1 MDWQIIFWNVQ
12 ITHMVMAV
20 YPLTFA
26 FHWGVT
32 SSGWLSRGCD
42 SPVLPNPPFSD
53 NRKCLSHFSI
63 QHITH
68 FHQNV
73 TNNINFKN
81 CLNIALKH
89 FWFYVTRECVVSEK
103 NGKREKWGHE
113 TKNLALDANRGCC
126 GSLSGHQA
134 APHFNVYIDAHV
146 YFLLWWII
154 YENLNIYFFFP
165 FFFLLQNSFCILVLF
180 WTV

>member
-12 ITHMVMAV
+12 ITRMVMAV
-20 YPLTFA
+20 CPLNFA

-81 CLNIALKH
+81 CLNIPSLEAFLILCHEGVCGVRKK
-89 FWFYVTRECVVSEK
+89 WE
-103 NGKREKWGHE
+103 KREMRTWNKGSGTGRKPGMLWFIV
-113 TKNLALDANRGCC
+113 RSPGC
-126 GSLSGHQA
+126 
-134 APHFNVYIDAHV
+134 PTF
-146 YFLLWWII
+146 
-154 YENLNIYFFFP
+154 
-165 FFFLLQNSFCILVLF
+165 
-180 WTV
+180 